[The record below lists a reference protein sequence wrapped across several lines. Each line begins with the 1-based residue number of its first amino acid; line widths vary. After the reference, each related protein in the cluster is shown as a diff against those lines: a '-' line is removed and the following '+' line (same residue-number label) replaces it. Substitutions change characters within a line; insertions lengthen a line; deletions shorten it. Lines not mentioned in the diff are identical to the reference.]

1 MAYRPESKFR
11 ALGVGVGPVVTE
23 TCARQMAWG
32 VRRLLGADA
41 AVAVTGVG
49 GPGGAEGLPA
59 GTVVIGVHARGIGTA
74 QPHVFTG
81 TPSEIVDQAVERAL
95 GALMARLRA
104 H

>member
-49 GPGGAEGLPA
+49 GPGGSEGLPA

-74 QPHVFTG
+74 QTHVFTG
-81 TPSEIVDQAVERAL
+81 TPSEIVDQVVERAL
-95 GALMARLRA
+95 VALMARLRA